1 MLKKIQLP
9 HPVVM
14 LFCIMVLASLL
25 SYIIPAG
32 SFDRVE
38 IDGKMTVIAGSYKSV
53 KASPVTIGDFFMAF
67 PQGFKIAID
76 IIFII
81 FASGI
86 MFGMLK
92 AAGTLET
99 AIGILVRKMGNDYPV
114 SIIVFATFVFGAM
127 GVFIG
132 YENNIALVPIA
143 AMLSLAIGGDLIL
156 AAGIAVGG
164 ITVGFGLS
172 PFNPYTIGTAH
183 RIANLP
189 LFSGAELRGL
199 LSIGGLILM
208 SYHNVK
214 YFKKIIKNP
223 EASLSHGLDISGFRM
238 NKKLEDYAFKFRD
251 YILLLLFVGMIG
263 LMLFGVFKY
272 HWFLNELSAVFCG
285 FAVIVAFYLSNEKV
299 EVGKKVL
306 EAVGEVAP
314 GAFMVGL
321 AASVKVILEKGAIND
336 TIAYEL
342 SGLLE
347 GLPTQASAVGMVFIQ
362 TIINF
367 VIPSGSGQALA
378 TLPILYPVGDILG
391 LTKQTVTLAFQC
403 GDGISNLVNPTLG
416 GIVAMTAICGVPFDR
431 WLKFIF
437 PLFLLVLG
445 LGCIFVFISVI
456 INYGPA

>member
-1 MLKKIQLP
+1 
-9 HPVVM
+9 M
-14 LFCIMVLASLL
+14 LFCIMLLASLL
-25 SYIIPAG
+25 TYFIPAG
-32 SFDRVE
+32 SFERVD
-38 IDGKMTVIAGSYKSV
+38 IDGRMTVVAGSYKPVEPAPV
-53 KASPVTIGDFFMAF
+53 KIGDFFMAF
-67 PQGFKIAID
+67 PLGFKTAID

-81 FASGI
+81 LASGI

-99 AIGILVRKMGNDYPV
+99 AIGILVRKMGKTYPV
-114 SIIVFATFVFGAM
+114 TIIVLSTFLFGAM

-189 LFSGAELRGL
+189 LFSGAELRSVLTFIGL
-199 LSIGGLILM
+199 LLM

-214 YFKKIIKNP
+214 YYKKIITDP
-223 EASLSHGLDISGFRM
+223 ESTLSAGLDTSGFRM
-238 NKKLEDYAFKFRD
+238 NKSLEEYNFKHRD
-251 YILLLLFVGMIG
+251 YILLFLFTGMIG
-263 LMLFGVFKY
+263 LMLYGVFKF

-285 FAVIVAFYLSNEKV
+285 FAFVVALLLWNEKADI
-299 EVGKKVL
+299 GKKVL
-306 EAVGEVAP
+306 DSVSEVAP

-336 TIAYEL
+336 TIAWKL

-347 GLPTQASAVGMVFIQ
+347 GLPSQASAVGMLFIQ

-378 TLPILYPVGDILG
+378 TLPILYPVGDLLG

-403 GDGISNLVNPTLG
+403 GDGISNLINPTLG

-437 PLFLLVLG
+437 PLFLMVLG